1 MPTGRVNWFSISKGY
16 GFILEND
23 GAELFVH
30 RSEIQ
35 NVEYLDEGRK
45 FNHVGQ
51 GKRPLRK
58 RSSRSQNL
66 PFNKSRLR
74 NYANDV
80 SLQCV
85 SRG

>member
-35 NVEYLDEGRK
+35 NVEYLDEGAEVQY
-45 FNHVGQ
+45 HVGQ
-51 GKRPLRK
+51 GKKGPYAK
-58 RSSRSQNL
+58 KVVQISKS
-66 PFNKSRLR
+66 PF
-74 NYANDV
+74 Y
-80 SLQCV
+80 
-85 SRG
+85 